1 MIKHLLRRKLK
12 KLMQPMIFYLTL
24 IKKENMTNLLL
35 LIQQLLIL
43 HQTIQV
49 IHIVNLIIKKNI
61 QVKETLKLKVQNIL
75 MKIIKKLITLRELM
89 ILIDDILITTV
100 QRPQTQI
107 ILVIIQTHLLFQKN
121 LLFN

>member
-1 MIKHLLRRKLK
+1 
-12 KLMQPMIFYLTL
+12 
-24 IKKENMTNLLL
+24 MTNLLL

-89 ILIDDILITTV
+89 ILIDDILITTA